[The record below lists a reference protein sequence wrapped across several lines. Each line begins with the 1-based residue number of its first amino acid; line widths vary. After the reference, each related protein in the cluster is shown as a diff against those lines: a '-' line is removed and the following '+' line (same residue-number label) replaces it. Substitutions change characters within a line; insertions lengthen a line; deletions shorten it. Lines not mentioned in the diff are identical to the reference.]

1 MIKPAMLYRSLSQN
15 RVSCRLCAHH
25 CRIDP
30 DGFGKCGVR
39 ENRKGV
45 LHTHV
50 YGEVIAAHVDPIEKK
65 PLYHYLPGTSSF
77 SIATIGC
84 NFRCYFCQN
93 WQISQESKCS
103 GEKTEG
109 QLIAPQDV
117 VDAAIR
123 QGCRSIAYTYTEPTV
138 FFEYAYDTAHIAHGR
153 GLGNVFVTNGFMT
166 PEALR
171 AIQPYLD
178 ACNVDLKSFRD
189 DFYRD
194 VCQARLAPVLESI
207 RLMKEMGI
215 WVEVTTLVIPG
226 VNDSDEE
233 LEGIAD
239 FIAGVDL
246 SIPWHISRFHPDY
259 AYTDARPTPL
269 ETLRRAYRIGLLRG
283 LRYVY
288 VGNVSGES
296 DDTLCPG
303 CSRPLIRR
311 RGFSSTAI
319 DIIDSRCPACGTS
332 IAGIF

>member
-153 GLGNVFVTNGFMT
+153 GLGNVFVTN
-166 PEALR
+166 
-171 AIQPYLD
+171 
-178 ACNVDLKSFRD
+178 
-189 DFYRD
+189 
-194 VCQARLAPVLESI
+194 
-207 RLMKEMGI
+207 
-215 WVEVTTLVIPG
+215 
-226 VNDSDEE
+226 
-233 LEGIAD
+233 
-239 FIAGVDL
+239 
-246 SIPWHISRFHPDY
+246 
-259 AYTDARPTPL
+259 
-269 ETLRRAYRIGLLRG
+269 
-283 LRYVY
+283 
-288 VGNVSGES
+288 
-296 DDTLCPG
+296 
-303 CSRPLIRR
+303 
-311 RGFSSTAI
+311 
-319 DIIDSRCPACGTS
+319 
-332 IAGIF
+332 